1 MLKALLPMK
10 IASSSVTLHRDD
22 CETVAA
28 ILFVDVRSSR
38 EELSVQT
45 SDERGANL
53 EQIML
58 GVVGARSKKQ
68 SMAREEFSVFQGQG
82 MKGEG
87 RKEEMRGE
95 KLLPSTPNNN

>member
-68 SMAREEFSVFQGQG
+68 SKAAREEFSVFQESRDERRRE
-82 MKGEG
+82 KGG
-87 RKEEMRGE
+87 DAGEET
-95 KLLPSTPNNN
+95 LYYTNI